1 MENKALVVGLGI
13 AGMSAAIGLRKAG
26 WTPVIIERA
35 PKRRTGGYFIGLFP
49 EGIRAAVDLGI
60 IDHLHSR
67 NPEGNGNTWS
77 LGRRGNRTPT
87 LGFLDQPGEPAAV
100 LRGDIEAAL
109 WQALGMPEA
118 SEERVEVRYATVP
131 VEITQGADG
140 VDVLLTDE
148 ATGRQYQ
155 EKFDL
160 VVGADGMRST
170 VRRMVFGPDERYLTD
185 WNSMIC
191 AFELHE
197 QVPSYDRAD
206 SVISARFKRAAW
218 VFGLADRAPTALL
231 TYRLARGEEI
241 DAQFGGRPVERL
253 REVFAGMDDP
263 VVRHLLDS
271 LEQTPE
277 YLYDSV
283 HQVNMSRWTKGRVV
297 LVGDA
302 AWCLNLYSGMG
313 ATSAL
318 RGGAELGKAL
328 GEHPD
333 KIAAALEAWEKRLRP
348 FITKHQRAARLKQ
361 QLFVPSS
368 RLVEGLRLVV
378 LGLLRKVRN
387 CRTADAAV
395 WPPAP
400 GTIQ

>member
-26 WTPVIIERA
+26 WRPVIVERA
-35 PKRRTGGYFIGLFP
+35 PNRRTGGYFIGLFP
-49 EGIRAAVDLGI
+49 EGIQAAVDLGI

-67 NPEGNGNTWS
+67 NPDGNGNTWS
-77 LGRRGNRTPT
+77 LDRRGNRTPT

-100 LRGDIEAAL
+100 LRSDIEAAL
-109 WQALGMPEA
+109 WQALGMPDV
-118 SEERVEVRYATVP
+118 SGERVEVRYATVP
-131 VEITQGADG
+131 MEIMQGADG
-140 VDVLLTDE
+140 VQVLLKDE

-155 EKFDL
+155 ERFGL

-191 AFELHE
+191 AFQLHE
-197 QVPSYDRAD
+197 QVPSYDPSD
-206 SVISARFKRAAW
+206 SMITARSKRAAW

-231 TYRLARGEEI
+231 TYRLARGETI
-241 DAQFGGRPVERL
+241 DDQFGGRPVERL
-253 REVFAGMDDP
+253 RDVFSGMDDP
-263 VVRHLLDS
+263 VVRHVLDS
-271 LEQTPE
+271 LERAPE

-283 HQVNMSRWTKGRVV
+283 HQVNMQRWTKGRVV

-318 RGGAELGKAL
+318 RGGAELGQAL
-328 GEHPD
+328 SEHPD
-333 KIAAALEAWEKRLRP
+333 EIDAALETWEKGLRP
-348 FITKHQRAARLKQ
+348 FIAKHQRAARLKQ

-378 LGLLRKVRN
+378 LGLLRKVRT
-387 CRTADAAV
+387 CRTAG
-395 WPPAP
+395 AP
-400 GTIQ
+400 V